1 MTKQNQLKVGQ
12 TYLAKVSG
20 KMVTVSLDNIDS
32 LTIRGRT
39 RQMFYI
45 TNLRTGRKLV
55 FKSATKFRSIVHN
68 CEKCKKPMALTY
80 LTHTAEKTDATD

>member
-1 MTKQNQLKVGQ
+1 MAMTKQNQLKVGQ

-20 KMVTVSLDNIDS
+20 KMVTVSLD
-32 LTIRGRT
+32 IRGRT

-55 FKSATKFRSIVHN
+55 FKLATKFRSIVHN

-80 LTHTAEKTDATD
+80 LTPTAEKTDATD